1 MEVRANVVGG
11 SRTSIRV
18 GKEVQPLPSE
28 DMDVYCSYTKEK
40 RCEAAIVEKAAEG
53 VDFLSSIEM
62 GTTGK
67 GITCLEE
74 MSFKSSSSGFG
85 FESYLLGIQGLR
97 EALGPKDMGLARLES
112 SCRLQI

>member
-53 VDFLSSIEM
+53 VDFLSSIER

-67 GITCLEE
+67 RITCLEE
-74 MSFKSSSSGFG
+74 MGFKSFSSGLG

-97 EALGPKDMGLARLES
+97 ETLGPKDIGLARLES